1 MISRI
6 HDGTREDSFK
16 HDYLQSFHNGPTSA
30 QIPESELDMVMSCWL
45 PLRLWSKEGKLLS
58 MADIAAMQ
66 TRPPKFIRTAG
77 ETVAN
82 LGNLL
87 DVEKQWESPNA
98 VNDASLSY
106 ARVWEKFLLDAAV
119 FSGKQNQAAVS
130 RFDVKARF
138 FTVFPNTDSENT
150 NRPLKLFIAVSHAGT
165 DWLTQEKIATACQQ
179 VVKRVDDIPPDQQ
192 LPVIDWLQYI
202 QNEKQSTQTTN
213 QQCRFVFAT
222 EDQILA
228 YNNAQE
234 RLVRLSTNPLN
245 FFSTYM
251 LKGEDDL
258 GKLVDMQVRATHGS
272 WERPLPPKSA
282 VVAFNE
288 KLVAK
293 LGGKFRKK
301 MSQVSVTTT
310 TESSLT
316 PAATIDT
323 TARQQT
329 QNIMGDSANKVS
341 VHYQKLSRRAT
352 IDPTSVG
359 AYDHPM
365 ACNQLK
371 GGCC

>member
-1 MISRI
+1 MKVFE
-6 HDGTREDSFK
+6 HD
-16 HDYLQSFHNGPTSA
+16 LQSFRDGPASK

-45 PLRLWSKEGKLLS
+45 PLKVWSKEGKLLS
-58 MADIAAMQ
+58 MASIAAIK
-66 TRPPKFIRTAG
+66 TRPPNFIRTVG

-82 LGNLL
+82 LGSLV
-87 DVEKQWESPNA
+87 DAEKQWNTLNA
-98 VNDASLSY
+98 DNDASLSY
-106 ARVWEKFLLDAAV
+106 ARVWEKILLDAAV

-138 FTVFPNTDSENT
+138 FTVLPNTDSENT
-150 NRPLKLFIAVSHAGT
+150 NRPLKLFIAVSDAET
-165 DWLTQEKIATACQQ
+165 AWLTPERLASACQD
-179 VVKRVDDIPPDQQ
+179 VVKSVDAIPPNQQ
-192 LPVIDWLQYI
+192 LPVIHWSQYT
-202 QNEKQSTQTTN
+202 QNEKQLTQTTNLSN
-213 QQCRFVFAT
+213 QQCRFVVAT
-222 EDQILA
+222 EGQILA
-228 YNNAQE
+228 YNTPQE

-258 GKLVDMQVRATHGS
+258 GKLVDMQVGATHGS
-272 WERPLPPKSA
+272 WQRPLPSKLA
-282 VVAFNE
+282 VVDFNE
-288 KLVAK
+288 KLVTK

-316 PAATIDT
+316 PDATIDT

-341 VHYQKLSRRAT
+341 VRYQKLSRRAT

-359 AYDHPM
+359 AYDHAM
-365 ACNQLK
+365 ACNQVK